1 MRIAYFGP
9 LRPRAGRIAAYGE
22 RLLAELAERV
32 EIGVFI
38 EGAGPP
44 SRSITERCR
53 VHDLARVHYRNVL
66 FQYDV
71 VIYSVPG
78 EPIDGAWR
86 AALGEWPGVV
96 VIHEANLE
104 TLLSRE
110 PDLRRPILET
120 AAALVVHSPALA
132 EWLRSESAPMPV
144 FWLEPPRDDGFD
156 TLAAALLDV
165 CSDALNR
172 GARWVEPL
180 LETACAEIPG
190 FIPGER
196 RVPWRAEVDE
206 LARLVDRAPKAATA
220 HRLPA
225 TGQARWA
232 LSRKPETGNR

>member
-9 LRPRAGRIAAYGE
+9 LPPRVGRDAPYGE
-22 RLLAELAERV
+22 RLLAELAERA

-38 EGAGPP
+38 EGAAP

-53 VHDLARVHYRNVL
+53 VYDLTRVHYRNVL
-66 FQYDV
+66 FEYDV

-86 AALGEWPGVV
+86 SALGEWPGVV
-96 VIHEANLE
+96 VIHEADLE

-132 EWLRSESAPMPV
+132 EWLRSESAAMPV
-144 FWLEPPRDDGFD
+144 FLLEPPADGGFD
-156 TLAAALLDV
+156 TLASALLDV
-165 CSDALNR
+165 CRDALER
-172 GARWVEPL
+172 GARWLEPL

-196 RVPWRAEVDE
+196 RAPWRAEVEE
-206 LARLVDRAPKAATA
+206 LARLVDRG
-220 HRLPA
+220 L
-225 TGQARWA
+225 
-232 LSRKPETGNR
+232 ETERGVGTLRH

>member
-1 MRIAYFGP
+1 LRIAYFGP
-9 LRPRAGRIAAYGE
+9 LRPGAGRIAAYGE

-66 FQYDV
+66 SEYDV
-71 VIYSVPG
+71 VIHSVPG

-86 AALGEWPGVV
+86 AALGEWPGVT
-96 VIHEANLE
+96 VIHEQDLE
-104 TLLSRE
+104 TLLSHE

-120 AAALVVHSPALA
+120 AAALVVHSSALA
-132 EWLRSESAPMPV
+132 EWLRSESAAMPV
-144 FWLEPPRDDGFD
+144 FLLEPSGDEGFA

-165 CSDALNR
+165 CRDALER
-172 GARWVEPL
+172 GARWLEPL

-196 RVPWRAEVDE
+196 RVPWRAEIEE
-206 LARLVDRAPKAATA
+206 LSRLVDRGRKTA
-220 HRLPA
+220 SGFRP
-225 TGQARWA
+225 Q
-232 LSRKPETGNR
+232 RKNPRPFW